1 MNYKELVANSNI
13 AFSGGNF
20 TKALEYARSAV
31 AIDDKGVEA
40 YSCAGKACMSLDMY
54 KEAAEYYEKAV
65 AYDKNNGNLYFLLGY
80 AQVLA
85 DDTTSALRS
94 LTRSLENNCDDA
106 LRGQI
111 YKMIAMINRETGD
124 YKNALIN
131 LDQAERFLDLDY
143 ELLQQRAACYAG
155 LKDYHQT
162 IYTLN
167 QMKLLQPSDYQAYSL
182 AFNILMEIGAFS
194 EAKEELDRAQKY
206 ADLVMTYYYDM
217 ISYTMFHDV
226 TDETDM
232 EERWNET
239 LRIID
244 DGLKNGYPT
253 AEQVFEMYLRAAQL
267 YLTLQNP
274 SMAIKVLDAAV
285 NPVSSFN
292 NGFSVLP
299 EDAPVEK
306 ASEAF
311 DELSPED
318 EDAIMQEKW
327 DSGEL
332 DDIREDIQNAL
343 YDSVSEDP
351 EELADEIHAYLTPED
366 AIPAVEKEA
375 EVYLLTG
382 DFQMEQAQADMRNS
396 MYIAAYEMLKDY
408 DGMLRKARELQASSI
423 GANRHSGIYYELKVG
438 KYLGKENWEKKYK
451 ERINF
456 WTKRMLEDPTDFIS
470 ASYRIRSY
478 MDIGDFENAEQLCA
492 CLPTDVK
499 GPLMDEIQKAKA
511 HGGGEDGGTH

>member
-1 MNYKELVANSNI
+1 MKYEELI
-13 AFSGGNF
+13 ASSSSAFGVGQYAE
-20 TKALEYARSAV
+20 ALEFAKA
-31 AIDDKGVEA
+31 AIKLNEKEVEA
-40 YSCAGKACMSLDMY
+40 YSWAGKACMSLDMP
-54 KEAAEYYEKAV
+54 KEAAEYFTKAV
-65 AYDKNNGNLYFLLGY
+65 SVDKRNGNMYFLLGY
-80 AQVLA
+80 AQALDNNTALA
-85 DDTTSALRS
+85 LKS
-94 LTRSLENNCDDA
+94 LTKALENNCDDA
-106 LRGQI
+106 FRGQL
-111 YKMIAMINRETGD
+111 YKIIAMINRETGD
-124 YKNALIN
+124 YKDALIN
-131 LDQAERFLDLDY
+131 LEQSERFLDLDY